1 MTRKTSYCYIK
12 HLNVLQMQDNNK
24 QHRHDKLWMASVL
37 SAFHVGL
44 WEDFPVYHRKNKHR
58 RVSDSKNKHIH
69 IDVDVAIKFEIKSLI
84 LTYESEDR
92 ITDSTH
98 CAAKCVSRLVTYR
111 Q

>member
-1 MTRKTSYCYIK
+1 
-12 HLNVLQMQDNNK
+12 
-24 QHRHDKLWMASVL
+24 
-37 SAFHVGL
+37 
-44 WEDFPVYHRKNKHR
+44 
-58 RVSDSKNKHIH
+58 VSDSKNKHIH